1 MALRLGSVCSGVGG
15 MDMGLEAAGFAL
27 AWLCEKDA
35 QCRTV
40 LAHRFPNVPV
50 YDNLEGLADRDGL
63 EPVHLLAGGTPCQ
76 DLSVAG
82 RRAGLDGERSGLF
95 FEFIRLADR
104 LAPDWVLWENV
115 DGALSSSSG
124 EDFAV
129 CLEGF
134 TGFRPAVPQDGWRST
149 GVCVGPLRWAVWRV
163 LDAQWFGVAQRRAR
177 VFVVAGTG
185 SEPRPEVL
193 LEPES
198 VSGDSAPSRTQ
209 GEGAPRVIDES
220 LARPLG
226 NAGNGRIDLDHGAFG
241 LMAAPALSA
250 SGRGTSRPGES
261 RGQDPLV
268 PYQPPCRKCGGA
280 LVYREGSSG
289 AWSATLHAANNSL
302 ECPDTYVPVL
312 VPALTSKMAKGT
324 GGPSGDETQNLVA
337 HTLTGNG
344 HDTSEDGTGRGTPIV
359 AFNWQSGGDP
369 RYGFG
374 DKIVPRRLTP
384 RECERLMGWPDDWTL
399 VDGMKDSPRYRM
411 IGNGVVKNVAEWIG
425 RRIMLASAPSGAA

>member
-1 MALRLGSVCSGVGG
+1 MRLGSVCSGVGG
-15 MDMGLEAAGFAL
+15 MDRGLEAAGFSL
-27 AWLCEKDA
+27 AWLCERDGQA
-35 QCRTV
+35 SSV
-40 LAHRFPNVPV
+40 LRYRFPGVPI

-63 EPVHLLAGGTPCQ
+63 EPVQLLAGGTPCQ

-104 LAPDWVLWENV
+104 LAPDWLLWENV
-115 DGALSSSSG
+115 DGALSSSKG

-134 TGFRPAVPQDGWRST
+134 TGFRPAVPQEGWRSS
-149 GVCVGPLRWAVWRV
+149 GVCVGPLRWCVWRV

-209 GEGAPRVIDES
+209 GEGVAGVIDES

-226 NAGNGRIDLDHGAFG
+226 AGSAIGKSYRVDLDHGAF
-241 LMAAPALSA
+241 
-250 SGRGTSRPGES
+250 
-261 RGQDPLV
+261 V
-268 PYQPPCRKCGGA
+268 PMVA
-280 LVYREGSSG
+280 
-289 AWSATLHAANNSL
+289 
-302 ECPDTYVPVL
+302 
-312 VPALTSKMAKGT
+312 PALTSKMAKGT
-324 GGPSGDETQNLVA
+324 GGPSGDEAQNLVA

-344 HDTSEDGTGRGTPIV
+344 HDASEDGTGRGTPIV
-359 AFNWQSGGDP
+359 LAKTLGVRSANGSNARGDGSENIILAPTLRCGGREQGAGSSYDNTPVIAQSLAIRNAPLTPSGG
-369 RYGFG
+369 RAGIG
-374 DKIVPRRLTP
+374 IGAVLAVVPRRLTP
-384 RECERLMGWPDDWTL
+384 RECERLMSWEDDWTKYGIDAKDRTVEL
-399 VDGMKDSPRYRM
+399 ADSPRYRC
-411 IGNGVVKNVAEWIG
+411 IGNGVVSNVAEWIA
-425 RRIMLASAPSGAA
+425 RRILAVAA